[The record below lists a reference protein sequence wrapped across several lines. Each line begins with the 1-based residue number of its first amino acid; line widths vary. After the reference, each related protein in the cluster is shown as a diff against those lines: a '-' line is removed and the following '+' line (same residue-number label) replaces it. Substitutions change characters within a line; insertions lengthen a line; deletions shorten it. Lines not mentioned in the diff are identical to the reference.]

1 MFIKE
6 KQYLVS
12 YRWQNNFCE
21 YTFSTNN
28 KINFEVLKEIKK
40 EILKWLEK
48 DFGTDIDNEIIILN
62 IVNLTDL

>member
-1 MFIKE
+1 MFLKE

-12 YRWQNNFCE
+12 YRWSNNFGE
-21 YTFSTNN
+21 YTFSTDN

-48 DFGTDIDNEIIILN
+48 DYGTDIDKEIIILN
-62 IVNLTDL
+62 IVCLSDL